1 MDTMVSVSLGRR
13 YKPIQPARTELKIPH
28 ACRVF
33 VEGIVAEAVVRASSD
48 RPLEGERV
56 IDWDSIW
63 HAGDSASSAEQALG
77 RIVTAAR
84 AAAHELVRDAP
95 VLDAE
100 VRDLPPLRPPTRPG
114 HFTSEK
120 ALLSAPLPLEAPL
133 AVPDQP
139 QIYPVQPPDFAPVA
153 TAHPHYE
160 QPQQGS
166 LVDVRPSES
175 PILWLSAAPSGW
187 WTAFTWIRN
196 LGIVV
201 VLFVAWQLWGTAI
214 SQHHEQHQL
223 QTVFDASVRK
233 HHHTAPTSTGPAL
246 IPASQVVTVPAEGSP
261 VAQLQ
266 IPAIALDEIVVSGT
280 AESDLAKGPGH
291 YVGTAAPGQAGN
303 VAIAGHRTT
312 NGAPFNRLGQLAIGD
327 KIFLT
332 TLAGERLTY
341 VVSQAPVP
349 VSPSDVTVLD
359 DFSDNRIT
367 LTTCNPEY
375 SSTQRLIVVG
385 ELDQPKP
392 PVATKAKPRAYHI
405 VNAQTASLDWSLFPV
420 VVLEMGFLLL
430 LGLSNRRFSAWY
442 GGAARWLIL
451 VPLWGVGLYA
461 LFGTLSTFL
470 PSSL

>member
-1 MDTMVSVSLGRR
+1 MDTMVDVSLGRR
-13 YKPIQPARTELKIPH
+13 YKPLQPARTELKIPH

-33 VEGIVAEAVVRASSD
+33 VEGIVAEAVVRAASD
-48 RPLEGERV
+48 HHFVDGRV

-63 HAGDSASSAEQALG
+63 HAGDGASSTEQALG

-84 AAAHELVRDAP
+84 AAARQLVRDIP
-95 VLDAE
+95 DPPE
-100 VRDLPPLRPPTRPG
+100 VRGLTIRPPAGPE
-114 HFTSEK
+114 H
-120 ALLSAPLPLEAPL
+120 LPSEAPPP
-133 AVPDQP
+133 VPRQP
-139 QIYPVQPPDFAPVA
+139 ELHRVQAPDFAPVA
-153 TAHPHYE
+153 AAYPEHE
-160 QPQQGS
+160 QPLQVS
-166 LVDVRPSES
+166 LADVLPSDS
-175 PILWLSAAPSGW
+175 PKLWLSAAPSGW

-196 LGIVV
+196 LGLVIG
-201 VLFVAWQLWGTAI
+201 LFVAWQLWGTSI

-223 QTVFDASVRK
+223 QSAFEASVQK
-233 HHHTAPTSTGPAL
+233 HHHAATTSTGPAL
-246 IPASQVVTVPAEGSP
+246 IPANQVVPVPPEGSP
-261 VAQLQ
+261 VAKLQ
-266 IPAIALDEIVVSGT
+266 IPAIGLDEIVVSGT

-332 TLAGERLTY
+332 TLTGERLTY
-341 VVSQAPVP
+341 VVSQTPPPVP
-349 VSPSDVTVLD
+349 PSDVTVLD

-392 PVATKAKPRAYHI
+392 PVATKAKPHAYHI
-405 VNAQTASLDWSLFPV
+405 ANAQTASLDWSLFPV
-420 VVLEMGFLLL
+420 VVLETGVLLL

-442 GGAARWLIL
+442 GGAARWIIL
-451 VPLWGVGLYA
+451 VPLWGVALYA
-461 LFGTLSTFL
+461 LFGTLSAFL

>member
-1 MDTMVSVSLGRR
+1 MVDVSLGRR
-13 YKPIQPARTELKIPH
+13 YKPLQPIRTELKIPY
-28 ACRVF
+28 ACRIF
-33 VEGIVAEAVVRASSD
+33 VEGLIAEAVARAASD
-48 RPLEGERV
+48 HHLVDERV

-63 HAGDSASSAEQALG
+63 HAGDGAASSEQALG

-84 AAAHELVRDAP
+84 VAADQLTRGILDHDAARH
-95 VLDAE
+95 LA
-100 VRDLPPLRPPTRPG
+100 LPLRSPTRP
-114 HFTSEK
+114 ER
-120 ALLSAPLPLEAPL
+120 LPLEAPL
-133 AVPDQP
+133 PVPPQP
-139 QIYPVQPPDFAPVA
+139 QRVQAPDSPLIAMAYPQ
-153 TAHPHYE
+153 YE

-166 LVDVRPSES
+166 VVDVLPREA
-175 PILWLSAAPSGW
+175 PILWMSAAPSGW

-196 LGIVV
+196 LGLVIG
-201 VLFVAWQLWGTAI
+201 LFVAWQLWGTAI

-223 QTVFDASVRK
+223 QGVFEASVQK
-233 HHHTAPTSTGPAL
+233 HHDTAATSTTSTGPAL
-246 IPASQVVTVPAEGSP
+246 IPASQVVPVPAEGSP
-261 VAQLQ
+261 VAKLQ
-266 IPAIALDEIVVSGT
+266 IPAIGLDEIVVSGT
-280 AESDLAKGPGH
+280 AESDLAEGPGH

-312 NGAPFNRLGQLAIGD
+312 NGAPFNRLGQLTLGD

-392 PVATKAKPRAYHI
+392 PVATKVKPHAYQI
-405 VNAQTASLDWSLFPV
+405 VNAQTASLAWSLFPV
-420 VVLEMGFLLL
+420 VVLETGVLLL

-451 VPLWGVGLYA
+451 VPLWGVALYA
-461 LFGTLSTFL
+461 LFGTLSAFL